1 MSEALNQCASSF
13 GGVYDFYMERPWL
26 SKLIGRV
33 MWGIDL
39 RTMYENIDEI
49 GELGGGAMIADVP
62 CGGGLALRGLES
74 AQELRFVGVDI
85 DPKMLSRMRQKA
97 DARGLTMVETIAA
110 DMRELPFEDASVD
123 RLYSF
128 SGLHMINDPER
139 AVAEFARVLKPGG
152 SLIGSSFV
160 MEGTRRK
167 RALWRM
173 EERRGIARPPDDA
186 AAVRAMLLAAGFD
199 EVVVAGSG
207 FVSFSALRAGR

>member
-74 AQELRFVGVDI
+74 AQELRFAGVDI
-85 DPKMLSRMRQKA
+85 DPKML
-97 DARGLTMVETIAA
+97 ETIEA

-207 FVSFSALRAGR
+207 FVSFSALRG